1 MPKKTKAIKKTD
13 RTKAWL
19 KKVKPSLYDVETK
32 EVNLTILIVGEGQ
45 TEKLYFES
53 FPVLTLTVKAINLK
67 GQSKLKLIEATDSIV
82 DDSDIKFDEVWCVFD
97 MDIKQGEKEL
107 ADYDNA
113 IESGYSKGYKVAYSN
128 DCFEVWFYLH
138 YHYNDQKNHR
148 KFYYKQLGEKWGC
161 NYEKDGKR
169 YDFCLKTYSLLE
181 SDKNASQEE
190 AIKRAKKLYKDQKT
204 LNYHK
209 QNPVTLVYEL
219 VEFLNE
225 NCRK

>member
-67 GQSKLKLIEATDSIV
+67 GQSKLKLIEATESIV

-113 IESGYSKGYKVAYSN
+113 IERGYSKGYKVAYSN

-181 SDKNASQEE
+181 SDKNASQKE

>member
-1 MPKKTKAIKKTD
+1 MKFGFTYI
-13 RTKAWL
+13 
-19 KKVKPSLYDVETK
+19 
-32 EVNLTILIVGEGQ
+32 II
-45 TEKLYFES
+45 
-53 FPVLTLTVKAINLK
+53 IM
-67 GQSKLKLIEATDSIV
+67 IE
-82 DDSDIKFDEVWCVFD
+82 
-97 MDIKQGEKEL
+97 
-107 ADYDNA
+107 
-113 IESGYSKGYKVAYSN
+113 
-128 DCFEVWFYLH
+128 
-138 YHYNDQKNHR
+138 KNHR
-148 KFYYKQLGEKWGC
+148 NFYYKKLGEKWGC

-190 AIKRAKKLYKDQKT
+190 AIKIAKELYKNQKT